1 MNDRYDRIR
10 AALAMGPTPGTRKWW
25 ENEAGYC
32 CVNPDDGGLWIAK
45 CDVRDPFD
53 SEQRANAALIAACD
67 PDTIRALLDERDALL
82 ASPER
87 LAEAPAL
94 LPDEIVMVEHNPDEG
109 PLMASIS
116 PHRLEQCISLAL
128 KLDASANG
136 AARLAVRLYEV
147 L

>member
-82 ASPER
+82 ARAQLPASPSVAVNVVGMPEFDG
-87 LAEAPAL
+87 L
-94 LPDEIVMVEHNPDEG
+94 LLG
-109 PLMASIS
+109 
-116 PHRLEQCISLAL
+116 
-128 KLDASANG
+128 
-136 AARLAVRLYEV
+136 
-147 L
+147 